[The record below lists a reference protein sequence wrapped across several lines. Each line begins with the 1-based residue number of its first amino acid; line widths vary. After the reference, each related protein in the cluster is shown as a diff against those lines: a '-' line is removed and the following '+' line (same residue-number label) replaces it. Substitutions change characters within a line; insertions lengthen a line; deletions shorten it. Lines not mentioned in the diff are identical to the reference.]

1 MFFTR
6 EDILKIQKAL
16 LQLGV
21 KDSELPN
28 TESVTYND
36 ILSIVQDGKNKKIKI
51 KDFFNQISLWKK
63 ESFINITDTYDK
75 YYITLT
81 EAINN
86 VPILQRKDGLVI
98 TFQDSSGIWKIYQF
112 RGNITEFLEKDK
124 WFDLSDYRNYI
135 TESLLPDEEDI
146 TALTPDKNGN
156 SFLALKDRIYDPAI
170 FNGKGYKFVRKNI
183 INVELATIKI
193 SVTNP
198 TTLEGDIYFNINNK
212 GTKVH
217 LSPSIH
223 NTTKLVAEAIKDTL
237 TTAYTDY
244 EVTIVNSIITLIH
257 RYSEKVSPTTFEM
270 YNTGVKV
277 TVEDSTI
284 IEERNV
290 ITQKDISEEDTIY
303 EIRYDFD
310 LDGKTITIP
319 NNCVLYFTSGK
330 FYNGSINMDNT
341 IVSTLY
347 EDILSEVNINGNYYN
362 IQKHIKDHQSQLDDK
377 QSQIDDKQQQITAND
392 EDISLLQTRST
403 QMEETIKGIAA
414 TGGAS
419 QATAV
424 TYDNENSKL
433 TAINIQS
440 AVDEVV
446 DKTVIKDE
454 EGTLVETPFRYIQNE
469 EFIFA
474 KVDNEDKLL
483 FGIQWDGTPKFGK
496 TSAVEDRL
504 QSQVTLLAERVA
516 TIMGDE
522 DTTNVIDTMNEL
534 KKFFAEIENTETL
547 TSILAN
553 LDNVAKNL
561 DKTTIKDEKGNVQDT
576 PFRVIE
582 NEEFIKAI
590 VDAEDKVLF
599 GFYRATGKPYYPL
612 NEMYHVIQ
620 NKEYFAAWVTTD
632 NKVVLG
638 IRRDGEIIGEIHAV
652 NALKK
657 VISQLQ
663 SDLALL
669 QEKVGAIDTNL
680 KELLD
685 VFSLQESPEYLAV
698 EKDAE
703 GKVLSATYNDGSHYS
718 HNLKSETIDGKVD
731 KEKGKSLIDS
741 GFADNSSSFEDIEQ
755 RMSMELDADE
765 NIVSMRDATGIKR
778 EKVGFDSPKYFQN
791 GSQKEWIDKEEV
803 VPFINGTDQEIKLSV
818 LDGVADHNTPNL
830 IVASDIQKTFNDGTT
845 SFTPPNAGY
854 EMSNRIECSAGD
866 YFTRTGTATG
876 MIIVTDVHDKNG
888 KRLFASNGS
897 TLGSTF
903 QVPANLT
910 WVKYIRMAVDA
921 EAAKAG
927 DVIICK
933 GKKAYGGEQKG
944 KFLTIDD
951 LKIQPSNMSKDARF
965 LKTSN
970 GDYYELYIDESDF
983 SVKAKKVDPS
993 VIVDLPSDFPVYT
1006 ISGDFSKHFK
1016 SIVSM
1021 ADLYITEQNANGVT
1035 ALQKTGANV
1044 YYYAEFRKEKASNGE
1059 TRYVVVYPYVNYVG
1073 QKGEI
1078 GLTIYDKNF
1087 NVIDTN
1093 IKIGNVTFDAHDFI
1107 YLDDNHI
1114 IAVGISGSKRMTLQ
1128 NGTETI
1134 DRISND
1140 WSIFEIKK
1148 VNGTWKEL
1156 ASFHMNDYPKLL
1168 TDGVNKGNQQI
1179 RNHWNTIQL
1188 DYDGNLIMNM
1198 RDMNCFWKIKRTVDS
1213 QGNVIIGSK
1222 TKDYEEAI
1230 IGRVGGVYNSGYIDS
1245 KRILDEDFSFTDVP
1259 SDLESRSSD
1268 EPPLWK
1274 FYHEHDTTYW
1284 GKKNIGG
1291 KEYPTYL
1298 IFDNNMWTGSSPVSN
1313 YDDLNPRNNYK
1324 NNPTASNEGRFVESK
1339 SDNGGNYD
1347 TRMVSRVVQIS
1358 IDWDNHLVKDHRVY
1372 IIPKKYSSTRS
1383 SCQMLTEG
1391 LLLISW
1397 ADSNECGLYDF
1408 NDEQTQINGKQYSNG
1423 KELFHMNKSS
1433 YRVHGYI
1440 D

>member
-1 MFFTR
+1 MPTFRDDTKIGGMVPMMKTDDINDQAITKDKIRDGNVTTEKLADGAVSTDKLPDGAVKTEKIADENITTSKLADGAVSTSKIADQNVTKEKIADQSVDNSKLSPEAVTYDKVKNKAIITEKLNDRAVTTEKVEEKAITNPKLGNQSVDGRVVR
-6 EDILKIQKAL
+6 EASLESKHFA
-16 LQLGV
+16 
-21 KDSELPN
+21 N
-28 TESVTYND
+28 ESVTTEKVARKSITKDKLADNSVDDSKVVDGSIGND
-36 ILSIVQDGKNKKIKI
+36 KLSPDSVTTEKI
-51 KDFFNQISLWKK
+51 KD
-63 ESFINITDTYDK
+63 
-75 YYITLT
+75 
-81 EAINN
+81 
-86 VPILQRKDGLVI
+86 G
-98 TFQDSSGIWKIYQF
+98 
-112 RGNITEFLEKDK
+112 
-124 WFDLSDYRNYI
+124 
-135 TESLLPDEEDI
+135 
-146 TALTPDKNGN
+146 
-156 SFLALKDRIYDPAI
+156 
-170 FNGKGYKFVRKNI
+170 
-183 INVELATIKI
+183 
-193 SVTNP
+193 SVTNEKIADN
-198 TTLEGDIYFNINNK
+198 TL
-212 GTKVH
+212 
-217 LSPSIH
+217 SIGKFDPELRKTIQAATGLPDDLNQMIQDVDQSVKQLH
-223 NTTKLVAEAIKDTL
+223 EKDT
-237 TTAYTDY
+237 
-244 EVTIVNSIITLIH
+244 
-257 RYSEKVSPTTFEM
+257 
-270 YNTGVKV
+270 
-277 TVEDSTI
+277 
-284 IEERNV
+284 
-290 ITQKDISEEDTIY
+290 
-303 EIRYDFD
+303 D
-310 LDGKTITIP
+310 L
-319 NNCVLYFTSGK
+319 
-330 FYNGSINMDNT
+330 
-341 IVSTLY
+341 
-347 EDILSEVNINGNYYN
+347 
-362 IQKHIKDHQSQLDDK
+362 

-403 QMEETIKGIAA
+403 QMEEAIKGISAS
-414 TGGAS
+414 GGAS
-419 QATAV
+419 QASAV
-424 TYDNENSKL
+424 TY
-433 TAINIQS
+433 
-440 AVDEVV
+440 
-446 DKTVIKDE
+446 
-454 EGTLVETPFRYIQNE
+454 
-469 EFIFA
+469 
-474 KVDNEDKLL
+474 
-483 FGIQWDGTPKFGK
+483 
-496 TSAVEDRL
+496 
-504 QSQVTLLAERVA
+504 
-516 TIMGDE
+516 
-522 DTTNVIDTMNEL
+522 
-534 KKFFAEIENTETL
+534 ENTESGL
-547 TSILAN
+547 DSITAQGAIDELAN
-553 LDNVAKNL
+553 KKFNKENIAQELGESKDKVVSQFALPFREIESPEFIKVIVDAEDHFLLGIQLDGSIEWGKGIPAPIRAKLQEIINQCQQ
-561 DKTTIKDEKGNVQDT
+561 DKTDILESINAVKEELSASIAALQEGKVDKEEGKSLIEDEVKEC
-576 PFRVIE
+576 FKVIE

-590 VDAEDKVLF
+590 TDSEDRVLF

-612 NEMYHVIQ
+612 NEMYHVEQ
-620 NKEYFAAWVTTD
+620 NEEFFALWLDAA
-632 NKVVLG
+632 NHVLIG
-638 IRRDGEIIGEIHAV
+638 IRRDGQIIGEIHAV
-652 NALKK
+652 NALKQ

-663 SDLALL
+663 SDLASL
-669 QEKVGAIDTNL
+669 QEKLGTIDTNL

-685 VFSLQESPEYLAV
+685 VFSLQENPEYLAV
-698 EKDAE
+698 EEDAD
-703 GKVLSATYNDGSHYS
+703 GNVLSSTNADGSHYS
-718 HNLKSETIDGKVD
+718 HNLKSETIDAKVD
-731 KEKGKSLIDS
+731 KEEGKSLIDS
-741 GFADNSSSFEDIEQ
+741 CFADNSSSFEDIEQ
-755 RMSMELDADE
+755 RMSMELDANG
-765 NIVSMRDATGIKR
+765 NIVSLRDVTGTKR

-791 GSQKEWIDKEEV
+791 GNQKEWIDKEEV

-830 IVASDIQKTFNDGTT
+830 LVVSDIQKTFNDGTT

-854 EMSNRIECSAGD
+854 EMSNCIECSAGD

-876 MIIVTDVHDKNG
+876 MIVVTDVHDKNG

-933 GKKAYGGEQKG
+933 GKKAYSGEQKG

-983 SVKAKKVDPS
+983 SVKAKKVDHS
-993 VIVDLPSDFPVYT
+993 VIVDLPSDFPIYT
-1006 ISGDFSKHFK
+1006 MSGDFSKHFK

-1059 TRYVVVYPYVNYVG
+1059 VRYVVVYPYVNYVG

-1093 IKIGNVTFDAHDFI
+1093 IKIGNVAFDAHDFI

-1114 IAVGISGSKRMTLQ
+1114 IAVGISGSKHMILQ

-1134 DRISND
+1134 DRVSND

-1168 TDGVNKGNQQI
+1168 TDGVNKGNPQI

-1198 RDMNCFWKIKRTVDS
+1198 RDMNCFWKIKRTVDN

-1245 KRILDEDFSFTDVP
+1245 KRVLDEDFSFTDVP
-1259 SDLESRSSD
+1259 ADLESRSSD

-1298 IFDNNMWTGSSPVSN
+1298 IFDNNMWTGSNPVSN

-1324 NNPTASNEGRFVESK
+1324 NNPTASNEGRFVKSK

-1391 LLLISW
+1391 ILLISW

-1408 NDEQTQINGKQYSNG
+1408 NDEQAQINGKQYSNG

-1433 YRVHGYI
+1433 YRVHGYT